1 MATYVFSD
9 VHGHAATL
17 NRVLDTI
24 SPAQDDVFY
33 CLGDMIDR
41 GPDPIEVLRIVR
53 GLPNAHVLM
62 GNHEDLMMACL
73 RDTQSEIDAFNW
85 GMNGG
90 QTTSDGLAAAGD
102 EADELVEWVSGL
114 SRAAWAQVGEKAF
127 FFAHAGI
134 DPANAF
140 MTDIWNDASFQ
151 ALIDA
156 QDPED
161 LLWIREDFWGA
172 EKSGLVDT
180 AGKGPIVIAGHTPT
194 PYLERMTAL
203 LDRPV
208 RNDEGLAQMVCVGAS
223 DATGG
228 VADRIDIDCGA
239 AGGFGFGQVMI
250 LRLDDMTEFYEPV
263 REGE

>member
-17 NRVLDTI
+17 ARVLDAV
-24 SPAQDDVFY
+24 SPSQDDVFF

-41 GPDPIEVLRIVR
+41 GPDPIEVMRIVR
-53 GLPNAHVLM
+53 GLPNVCALK

-73 RDTQSEIDAFNW
+73 KDPESQLDAFNW

-102 EADELVEWVSGL
+102 EADELVDWVSDL
-114 SRAAWAQVGEKAF
+114 PRAAWATVGERSF
-127 FFAHAGI
+127 VFTHAGL
-134 DPANAF
+134 DPAHTF
-140 MTDIWNDASFQ
+140 LTDIWNDVSFQ

-180 AGKGPIVIAGHTPT
+180 AGNGPIVVAGHTPT

-203 LDRPV
+203 LDRPC
-208 RNDEGLAQMVCVGAS
+208 RNDEGLAQMVRVGAS

-228 VADRIDIDCGA
+228 VADRYDIDCGA
-239 AGGFGFGQVMI
+239 AGGFGFGQVMV
-250 LRLDDMTEFYEPV
+250 LRLDDMHEFYEPV